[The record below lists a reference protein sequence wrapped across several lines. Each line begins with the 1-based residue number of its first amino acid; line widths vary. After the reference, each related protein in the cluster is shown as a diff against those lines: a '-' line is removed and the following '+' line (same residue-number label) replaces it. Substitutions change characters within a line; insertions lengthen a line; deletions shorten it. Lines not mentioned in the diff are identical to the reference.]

1 LDTSNPD
8 AIALGGP
15 QPGGVAKRSE
25 GFQWHVL
32 HYASPLEPLIFRLLR
47 WLGIEYY
54 QFSYTKRRKG
64 GAIERCLTFPSY
76 LFLRF
81 DAADFKWRGIYQ
93 IPGVVSILSTSPERP
108 IGFTEAVMAAMIDFH
123 RSKRIS
129 DEAAF
134 ELLQPGM
141 ILQILAGPLAGREAI
156 CEWLDKNAVG
166 VSITIFGRPT
176 TARLQKEAVQIRKT
190 PAEATA

>member
-1 LDTSNPD
+1 MLHFATS
-8 AIALGGP
+8 
-15 QPGGVAKRSE
+15 
-25 GFQWHVL
+25 
-32 HYASPLEPLIFRLLR
+32 LEVLIFRLLR
-47 WLGIEYY
+47 WLDLEFYE
-54 QFSYTKRRKG
+54 FSYTKRMKG
-64 GAIERCLTFPSY
+64 GAIERRKTFPNY
-76 LFLRF
+76 AFIRF
-81 DAADFKWRGIYQ
+81 DPADFKWRGIYQ
-93 IPGVVSILSTSPERP
+93 IPGVVSILSIAPDRP
-108 IGFTEAVMAAMIDFH
+108 VGFSDQVMEQMIKFH
-123 RSKRIS
+123 KSRRIS

-141 ILQILAGPLAGREAI
+141 ILQILAGPMAGREGV

>member
-1 LDTSNPD
+1 M
-8 AIALGGP
+8 
-15 QPGGVAKRSE
+15 
-25 GFQWHVL
+25 WYVL

-54 QFSYTKRRKG
+54 QFTHTKRRKG

-76 LFLRF
+76 LFLHF
-81 DAADFKWRGIYQ
+81 DVVDFKWRGIYQ
-93 IPGVVSILSTSPERP
+93 IPGVVSILSTAPDRP
-108 IGFTEAVMAAMIDFH
+108 IGFTEAVMEAMIDFH
-123 RSKRIS
+123 RSKRIT

-141 ILQILAGPLAGREAI
+141 ILQILAGPMAGREGV
-156 CEWLDKNAVG
+156 CEWLDRNSVG

-176 TARLQKEAVQIRKT
+176 TARLQKEAVRIQKT
-190 PAEATA
+190 AAEATA